1 MCATPSSKSLHG
13 ALLGAPYFPVDSLSI
28 IRHRWSNALQTAL
41 LVLGLMC
48 LLGVVG
54 WLVGGPGYA
63 LMAIVVV
70 ILLYLFNPALSPALV
85 MHLYRARRLDEH
97 SARVPVAILRELAA
111 RAGLPETPSLHYIPS
126 RLMNAFSVG
135 DRRQAAIAVSDG
147 LLRGLDTR
155 ELVAVLAHEVSHI
168 AHNDLRTM
176 TFADLASRLTGLLSL
191 VGQFLLLVNLPLLIL
206 GEQTISWFAIL
217 LLIFAP
223 TLSALFQLALSR
235 SREYQ
240 ADLGAARLTGDPEG
254 LALALARLERVQG
267 GWIERVLM
275 PGWRIPEPSWL
286 RTHPPTEARIAR
298 LMALRE
304 RGPHGPLTP
313 EPYDPAHLLRDDLPR
328 PRWRIGGTWF

>member
-1 MCATPSSKSLHG
+1 MDP
-13 ALLGAPYFPVDSLSI
+13 LSI
-28 IRHRWSNALQTAL
+28 ARHRWVNALQTAL
-41 LVLGLMC
+41 LVLGLMV
-48 LLGVVG
+48 LLGAVG

-63 LMAIVVV
+63 LMAIAVVV
-70 ILLYLFNPALSPALV
+70 VLYLFNPAMSPALV
-85 MHLYRARRLDEH
+85 MRLYRAQRLDART
-97 SARVPVAILRELAA
+97 ARVPVQILQELSE
-111 RAGLPETPSLHYIPS
+111 RAGLPGSPALYYVPS

-135 DRRQAAIAVSDG
+135 DRREAAVAVSDG

-155 ELVAVLAHEVSHI
+155 GLVAVLAHEVSHI

-206 GEQTISWFAIL
+206 GEQTISWFAIA

-286 RTHPPTEARIAR
+286 RTHPSTEERIAR
-298 LMALRE
+298 LMQLEQTMHRA
-304 RGPHGPLTP
+304 PLSP
-313 EPYDPAHLLRDDLPR
+313 GPYDPAALLRQDLPR